1 MTFDLEISAASKASA
16 AAGSGQVYC
25 YALQTTK
32 PHHCGFV
39 VVKQTGLL
47 IGQFVLQVV
56 DVDSAFAEAFI
67 AGQVAVQRDVGL
79 DPVDHDFVQG
89 VAHACHGLFA
99 GRAPSDHF
107 TDQRVIVGRY
117 LVAAVQVRI
126 DPYAV
131 AARCVE
137 MLDQTRAWYEGLRV
151 FGVDPAFQRMTLDDH
166 VILGVRQF
174 IAGGDAEHLLDD
186 VDACDHFRNRVLHL
200 NTGVHFDEVETTVFV
215 QELERT
221 RTAIADIDTRLDAGS
236 QNILARL
243 FIDERCWR
251 FFQNLLVTALQR
263 AVAIAQVDS
272 LTLAVGNHLDFHVTW
287 VGQVFFQVD
296 HRVAEPGGCF
306 GAGLRRGFDQVF
318 FAMNHTHTATT
329 TATGGLDDHRVTD
342 FTANAQSGVF
352 VFRQRAVGTGN
363 GRYIGQ
369 LHGVLGRNLVAHQA
383 NGVCF
388 WTDESEARFFNLF
401 GEVGVLGEKPVTR
414 VDRRGAG
421 HFGSRNDRR
430 NVQVGQIGRCRTDA
444 DGFVCQAQV
453 HQLAI
458 CGGVYSDGL
467 DAQFFTGTQDAQGNF
482 AAVGDQNFF
491 QHRRL
496 SPGQTIVNSGWSNS
510 TG

>member
-1 MTFDLEISAASKASA
+1 
-16 AAGSGQVYC
+16 
-25 YALQTTK
+25 
-32 PHHCGFV
+32 
-39 VVKQTGLL
+39 
-47 IGQFVLQVV
+47 
-56 DVDSAFAEAFI
+56 
-67 AGQVAVQRDVGL
+67 
-79 DPVDHDFVQG
+79 
-89 VAHACHGLFA
+89 
-99 GRAPSDHF
+99 
-107 TDQRVIVGRY
+107 
-117 LVAAVQVRI
+117 
-126 DPYAV
+126 
-131 AARCVE
+131 
-137 MLDQTRAWYEGLRV
+137 
-151 FGVDPAFQRMTLDDH
+151 
-166 VILGVRQF
+166 
-174 IAGGDAEHLLDD
+174 
-186 VDACDHFRNRVLHL
+186 
-200 NTGVHFDEVETTVFV
+200 
-215 QELERT
+215 
-221 RTAIADIDTRLDAGS
+221 
-236 QNILARL
+236 
-243 FIDERCWR
+243 
-251 FFQNLLVTALQR
+251 
-263 AVAIAQVDS
+263 
-272 LTLAVGNHLDFHVTW
+272 
-287 VGQVFFQVD
+287 
-296 HRVAEPGGCF
+296 
-306 GAGLRRGFDQVF
+306 
-318 FAMNHTHTATT
+318 MNHTHATTT

-342 FTANAQSGVF
+342 LTANAQSGVF